1 MKLVRYLIFVVFNLI
16 YKDGAHREDLDPYFG
31 AIVVLMIYEST
42 LFIASLFFIDKYLI
56 VGLDNLIFNP
66 VEDIIYGSG
75 ILICTIIYP
84 INHYYFIK
92 KKKFD
97 ALYKELKHASIN
109 TRRNRI
115 ITYVCLA
122 LYIPIMIGIIGHLK
136 YWFS

>member
-16 YKDGAHREDLDPYFG
+16 YKNGAHREDLDPYFG

-84 INHYYFIK
+84 TNHYYFIK

-136 YWFS
+136 YWF